1 MAVPDEGRL
10 PVRTITIEFGTGAP
24 CGFDVVNEYGQRCQ
38 GLAFEEMIGQ
48 VIELT
53 HPSIGRARFRM
64 LTPEQ
69 WQEQEE
75 RRAREIAARRQSDM
89 EQGVDW

>member
-1 MAVPDEGRL
+1 MAAPDARGL
-10 PVRTITIEFGTGAP
+10 PVRTITIEFGPGVL
-24 CGFDVVNEYGQRCQ
+24 FDVVDEYGRRCN
-38 GLAFEEMIGQ
+38 GLAFEEMVGQ

-53 HPSIGRARFRM
+53 HPSIGSARFRM

-89 EQGVDW
+89 EQGVAW